1 MSIYQINLIYLQGNC
16 MKGTEIRGVLAKNI
30 KFYREH
36 RLWSQAELAE
46 YSDISIPFLS
56 EIERGNKWPFPDTLG
71 KIANAL
77 NVQIH
82 ELFWERSTLP
92 NKERDFTNLVVK
104 EVLIAQK
111 MAADSVIKKY
121 LKQKT

>member
-1 MSIYQINLIYLQGNC
+1 MD
-16 MKGTEIRGVLAKNI
+16 GTEIRGILARNI
-30 KFYREH
+30 KTCREH

-77 NVQIH
+77 NVQIY
-82 ELFWERSTLP
+82 ELFWERKTMP
-92 NKERDFTNLVVK
+92 KEHDFTNIVVK
-104 EVLIAQK
+104 EMLVAQK
-111 MAADSVIKKY
+111 VAAESVIKKY
-121 LKQKT
+121 LK

>member
-1 MSIYQINLIYLQGNC
+1 

>member
-1 MSIYQINLIYLQGNC
+1 MD
-16 MKGTEIRGVLAKNI
+16 GTEIRGILARNI
-30 KFYREH
+30 KSCREH

-71 KIANAL
+71 KIAKAL

-82 ELFWERSTLP
+82 ELFWEKRTLY
-92 NKERDFTNLVVK
+92 NKERDFTNLVIK
-104 EVLIAQK
+104 EILIAQK
-111 MAADSVIKKY
+111 VAADSVINKY
-121 LKQKT
+121 LD

>member
-1 MSIYQINLIYLQGNC
+1 MD
-16 MKGTEIRGVLAKNI
+16 GTEIRGILARNI
-30 KFYREH
+30 KTCREH

-71 KIANAL
+71 KIAKAL

-82 ELFWERSTLP
+82 ELFWEGKTLSH
-92 NKERDFTNLVVK
+92 KERDFTNLVVK
-104 EVLIAQK
+104 EMLIAQK
-111 MAADSVIKKY
+111 VASDNVVKKY
-121 LKQKT
+121 LK